1 VARALPPYQFTQ
13 QEIFEALARHWR
25 DKLDNPE
32 LLARFHHR
40 VGVSTRYFVLPL
52 DGYDNLTRW
61 GDANRIWLE
70 KAEELGEAAIDCAL
84 RRAGMTRD
92 RIDALLT
99 VSVTGVASPSLDAH
113 LTNRMQLRTN
123 IRRTPIFGLGCVAG
137 ASGIAQAADY
147 VRAYPDRVAVLLSV
161 ELCSLTWQRGDLSV
175 ANLISSGL
183 FGDGAAAVVVAG
195 ANVPTG
201 TSAARA
207 VQAPAAAVQA
217 TAGAVQIVDTA
228 SSFYPGTE
236 DAMGWDI
243 SEEGFR
249 IVLSAEVPDIIRA
262 HLPADV
268 DGLLQRNGLSRSDVG
283 SWVLHTGGPKVLDAM
298 AGSLGLDRAT
308 CAASWDSL
316 REVGNLSSASVLL
329 VLEEVMQNR
338 RPAPGTWGVLAALG
352 PGFCGQLVLLRW

>member
-1 VARALPPYQFTQ
+1 MKIASVARALPPYQFTQ
-13 QEIFEALARHWR
+13 QEIFTALARHWQDR
-25 DKLDNPE
+25 LDNPE

-40 VGVSTRYFVLPL
+40 VGVSTRHFVLPL
-52 DGYDNLTRW
+52 DKYDELTRW
-61 GDANRIWLE
+61 GDANRVWLE
-70 KAEELGEAAIDCAL
+70 HAERLGEAAIASAL
-84 RRAGMTRD
+84 ERAGMTRD
-92 RIDALLT
+92 QIAALLT
-99 VSVTGVASPSLDAH
+99 VSVTGIASPSLDAH
-113 LTNRMQLRTN
+113 LTNVMGLRSD

-161 ELCSLTWQRGDLSV
+161 ELCSLTWQRGDLSI
-175 ANLISSGL
+175 ANLIASGL

-195 ANVPTG
+195 DAVPLQTEG
-201 TSAARA
+201 VS
-207 VQAPAAAVQA
+207 
-217 TAGAVQIVDTA
+217 IVDTA
-228 SSFYPGTE
+228 SSFYPNTE

-249 IVLSAEVPDIIRA
+249 IVLSPEVPRIIRE
-262 HLPADV
+262 HLPHDV
-268 DGLLQRNGLSRSDVG
+268 DALLARNGLSRADIG
-283 SWVLHTGGPKVLDAM
+283 SWVLHTGGPKVLEAM
-298 AGSLGLDRAT
+298 AGSLGLERET

-329 VLEEVMQNR
+329 VLEDVLMKN